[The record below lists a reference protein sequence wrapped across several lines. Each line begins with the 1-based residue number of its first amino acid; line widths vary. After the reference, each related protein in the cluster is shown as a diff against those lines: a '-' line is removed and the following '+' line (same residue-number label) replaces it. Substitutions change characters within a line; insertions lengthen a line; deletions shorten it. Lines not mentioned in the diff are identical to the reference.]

1 MVQASYSVEFKKV
14 AVQKYFSRGNRSLED
29 ISTEIVVAKS
39 TIYWWVQKH
48 KKYAINANVKDIPK
62 RPQDW
67 APDAKVQAC
76 FDYENLSAEQ
86 QGEFLRR
93 KGLHS
98 SHIFEWK
105 KLCISALSSKRS
117 DNVYRGELSDAHQKI
132 KELERDL
139 LRKDRA
145 LAETAALLVL
155 KKKADLIWGSEEPK
169 SV

>member
-1 MVQASYSVEFKKV
+1 MVQASYTAEFKKV

-29 ISTEIVVAKS
+29 ISTEIGAGKS
-39 TIYWWVQKH
+39 TIYGWVQKH
-48 KKYAINANVKDIPK
+48 KKYAINTNMKDTAK

-67 APDAKVQAC
+67 TADEKIQAC
-76 FDYENLSAEQ
+76 FDYENLTTEQ
-86 QGEFLRR
+86 QGEFLRG

-98 SHIFEWK
+98 SRLSEWK
-105 KLCISALSSKRS
+105 KVCISALSSK
-117 DNVYRGELSDAHQKI
+117 DNDSASRGELNDAHRKI

-145 LAETAALLVL
+145 LAETTALLVL

-169 SV
+169 